1 MTAGEKTRIK
11 SVARISEIV
20 QLLQEEGPLGITEI
34 ADQTGLPTSTVHDYV
49 GSLYEMEYVVKSEK
63 KKYDLGLRFLDH
75 GMSARENRPISTV
88 GQSSIEQ
95 LAEVTGE
102 AVWIVVEEH
111 GKAVYVNRA
120 LGDRAVETARIG
132 TRSDLH
138 CLASGKAILAH
149 LSDDR
154 VEEIINQHGLSTR
167 TDRTV
172 GTRESLYDEL
182 EAVRERGYAMNEGEA
197 VEGVRAVGTPVLVG
211 GDIAGAVSVSG
222 PANRM
227 TDDRLEDEI
236 LVELLGA
243 TNELEVRLG
252 RHL

>member
-11 SVARISEIV
+11 SVGRISEIV

-34 ADQTGLPTSTVHDYV
+34 ADHTGLPTSTVHDYV
-49 GSLYEMEYVVKSEK
+49 GSLYEMEYVVKSE

-95 LAEVTGE
+95 LAEATGE

-120 LGDRAVETARIG
+120 LGDRAIETARIG

-154 VEEIINQHGLSTR
+154 VDEIINQHGLSTR

-172 GTRESLYDEL
+172 GTRETLYDEL
-182 EAVRERGYAMNEGEA
+182 EAVRKQGYATNEGEA
-197 VEGVRAVGTPVLVG
+197 VEGARAVGTPVLVG
-211 GDIAGAVSVSG
+211 DDIAGAVSVSG
-222 PANRM
+222 PANRI
-227 TDDRLEDEI
+227 TDDQLEDEI
-236 LVELLGA
+236 LAELLRA